1 MTNHDD
7 GNKEISEGKLSGI
20 KILAAALNSVE
31 SVRVT
36 RVSPPH
42 VCSFSPPQI
51 LFESSVEFAA
61 ALRKKLHADEKAAAP
76 RLRVPWDVD
85 TAWTNALTSCF
96 VFDADHDACYRG
108 LQRPRTDIFSRVF
121 RKKKLVQEIAEL
133 EATVSSDYE
142 VLVEMINSA
151 AAQVGQAKS
160 QGPMPDDSKQEEKT
174 D

>member
-7 GNKEISEGKLSGI
+7 GNKKMNTDKPSGFEM
-20 KILAAALNSVE
+20 LAAALNAVE
-31 SVRVT
+31 SVRV
-36 RVSPPH
+36 RRASPPH
-42 VCSFSPPQI
+42 VCTFSPPQI
-51 LFESSVEFAA
+51 LFESSIEFAA
-61 ALRKKLHADEKAAAP
+61 ALRKKLNDDEKSASP
-76 RLRVPWDVD
+76 RLRTIWDVR
-85 TAWTNALTSCF
+85 ALWTSVLTSCF
-96 VFDADHDACYRG
+96 VFDAAPCYRG
-108 LQRPRTDIFSRVF
+108 LQRPRTDFFSRVF